1 MVSLAALWLL
11 TVLSTIAGWH
21 SALSGSVSISLV
33 DSLASSLATLLLTP
47 AALSGPDILA
57 RSLAVVTLIG
67 LNAFFVT
74 VEFSIVSVRRS
85 RINQLVSAGDL
96 QAQAVQKLQRQLSS
110 LLSTTQL
117 GITLSSLALGWIGE
131 HTMAALIKH
140 WFILLPV
147 STNAAQFLSHSAAL
161 PIAFLLLA
169 YLQIVLGELC
179 PKSVALIYPELLA
192 RVLGPPSLTIARLLN
207 PVIWLLN
214 QSTALLLALVGIK
227 GSAPGHYGRVTPEE
241 LRLLI
246 TTATEI
252 PELQKEER
260 EILSNVFE
268 FRGATVEEIM
278 VPRTRI
284 SALPR
289 SATFQALLNEIA
301 TSGHSHYP
309 VTGESLDDIRGIIH
323 FNDLAVPLSKGE
335 IEPDTPIEPWIL
347 PARVVP
353 ESLPL
358 NQLLTQ
364 MQRSAREMV
373 IVVDEY
379 GGTAGL
385 VTLRDLTAEIIGDI
399 EGTSPDAQIVQK
411 DSHTV
416 IFPAQT
422 DLEDVNE
429 RLSLALPTRDDYL
442 TLGGFVIFELQKIP
456 QVNEQLIYQDLELTV
471 TAAEG
476 PKLNKIQI
484 HRPHKE
490 LILTKASVPATVRK
504 AANRPIPPA
513 SMRGSQPLH

>member
-1 MVSLAALWLL
+1 MVPLAALWL
-11 TVLSTIAGWH
+11 SP
-21 SALSGSVSISLV
+21 ALDIVELLRALPGSGSIPP
-33 DSLASSLATLLLTP
+33 LALLLLVP
-47 AALSGPDILA
+47 APLSWTDILA
-57 RSLAVVTLIG
+57 RLLSVITLIG

-85 RINQLVSAGDL
+85 RINQLVSTGDL
-96 QAQAVQKLQRQLSS
+96 QAKTVQRLQRQLSS

-147 STNAAQFLSHSAAL
+147 SADTAQFLSHSAAL

-179 PKSVALIYPELLA
+179 PKSVALIYPEKLA

-214 QSTALLLALVGIK
+214 QSTEWLLALAGIK
-227 GSAPGHYGRVTPEE
+227 NSMPGHYGRVTPEE

-268 FRGATVEEIM
+268 FRRATVEEVM

-284 SALPR
+284 AALPQ
-289 SATFQALLNEIA
+289 SATFQDLLDEIVI
-301 TSGHSHYP
+301 SGHSRYP

-335 IEPDTPIEPWIL
+335 LKLDTSIEPWIQ

-353 ESLPL
+353 ELLLL
-358 NQLLTQ
+358 NQLLPQ

-373 IVVDEY
+373 IAMDQY

-399 EGTSPDAQIVQK
+399 EDTSPDVQIIQK
-411 DSHTV
+411 DRHTV
-416 IFPAQT
+416 VFPAQT

-429 RLSLALPTRDDYL
+429 RLSVALPVRDDYL
-442 TLGGFVIFELQKIP
+442 TLGGFIIFEMQKIP
-456 QVNEQLIYQDLELTV
+456 QVNEQLTYQDLELTV

-484 HRPHKE
+484 HRPGRE
-490 LILTKASVPATVRK
+490 LVLTNASAPVTVRK
-504 AANRPIPPA
+504 PADRPATPA
-513 SMRGSQPLH
+513 QSRGSH

>member
-1 MVSLAALWLL
+1 MVSPAALWLL
-11 TVLSTIAGWH
+11 TVLSTTAGWP
-21 SALSGSVSISLV
+21 SALNSSASIGPS
-33 DSLASSLATLLLTP
+33 ALLLVTSVP
-47 AALSGPDILA
+47 LSWPDILA
-57 RSLAVVTLIG
+57 RILSVITLIG

-85 RINQLVSAGDL
+85 RINQLVSAGDH

-147 STNAAQFLSHSAAL
+147 SANIAQFLSHSAAL
-161 PIAFLLLA
+161 PVAFLLLA

-179 PKSVALIYPELLA
+179 PKSVALIYPERLA

-214 QSTALLLALVGIK
+214 QSTELLLALVGIK
-227 GSAPGHYGRVTPEE
+227 SSAPGHHGRVTPEE

-246 TTATEI
+246 TTAAEI

-284 SALPR
+284 SALSQ
-289 SATFQALLNEIA
+289 SATFQDLLDEIVI
-301 TSGHSHYP
+301 SGHSRYP
-309 VTGESLDDIRGIIH
+309 ITGESLDDIRGIVH
-323 FNDLAVPLSKGE
+323 FNDLAMPLSKGE
-335 IEPDTPIEPWIL
+335 LKPDTPIEPWIL

-373 IVVDEY
+373 IAMDEY

-399 EGTSPDAQIVQK
+399 ENTSPDVQIIQK

-429 RLSLALPTRDDYL
+429 RLSVALPTRDDYL
-442 TLGGFVIFELQKIP
+442 TLGGFVIFEMQKIP
-456 QVNEQLIYQDLELTV
+456 QVNERLTYQDLELTV

-484 HRPHKE
+484 HCPDKE
-490 LILTKASVPATVRK
+490 LILTNASVPVTVRK
-504 AANRPIPPA
+504 ASDRSVSPA
-513 SMRGSQPLH
+513 SPASARGSWPLR

>member
-1 MVSLAALWLL
+1 MVSLAALWLSTVLLATAGLPVAFSHEL
-11 TVLSTIAGWH
+11 TVRP
-21 SALSGSVSISLV
+21 SAL
-33 DSLASSLATLLLTP
+33 LLLTP
-47 AALSGPDILA
+47 VPLSWTEIMA
-57 RSLAVVTLIG
+57 RLLSVITLIG

-85 RINQLVSAGDL
+85 RINQLVSVGDK
-96 QAQAVQKLQRQLSS
+96 QAKTVQKLQRQLSS

-147 STNAAQFLSHSAAL
+147 SADTAQFLSHSAAL

-179 PKSVALIYPELLA
+179 PKSVALIYPEKLA

-214 QSTALLLALVGIK
+214 QSTELLLALAGIK
-227 GSAPGHYGRVTPEE
+227 NSMPGHYGRVTPEE

-268 FRGATVEEIM
+268 FRGATVEEVM

-284 SALPR
+284 AALSQ
-289 SATFQALLNEIA
+289 SATFQDLLDEIVI
-301 TSGHSHYP
+301 SGHSRYP

-323 FNDLAVPLSKGE
+323 FNDLAIPLSKGE
-335 IEPDTPIEPWIL
+335 LKPDTPIEPWIQ

-353 ESLPL
+353 ESLLL

-373 IVVDEY
+373 IAMDQY

-399 EGTSPDAQIVQK
+399 EDTSPDVQIIQK

-429 RLSLALPTRDDYL
+429 RLSLSLPARDDYL
-442 TLGGFVIFELQKIP
+442 TLGGFVIFEMQKIP
-456 QVNEQLIYQDLELTV
+456 QVNEQLTYQDLELTV

-476 PKLNKIQI
+476 PKLTKIQI
-484 HRPHKE
+484 YRPDRE
-490 LILTKASVPATVRK
+490 LVLTNAFAPAAVRK
-504 AANRPIPPA
+504 AADRPA
-513 SMRGSQPLH
+513 SPAQSRGSH